1 MYSIYVIYDIYKSDI
16 ESKKKISMAIA
27 NFFLYCLSIKNVLP
41 LRNYL
46 ANQHKCLTI
55 KLKIL

>member
-1 MYSIYVIYDIYKSDI
+1 MTYTNLILKT
-16 ESKKKISMAIA
+16 KKKISVAIA
-27 NFFLYCLSIKNVLP
+27 NFFLYCLSINNVLP